1 MGNVIITSISGK
13 EHELSDSE
21 QEFYNDLTELGEEE
35 ILEVW
40 LKNLTL
46 YDS

>member
-1 MGNVIITSISGK
+1 MSNVIITTVSGK

-21 QEFYNDLTELGEEE
+21 QEFYDDLIELGEEE

-40 LKNLTL
+40 LRNLTL
-46 YDS
+46 YD